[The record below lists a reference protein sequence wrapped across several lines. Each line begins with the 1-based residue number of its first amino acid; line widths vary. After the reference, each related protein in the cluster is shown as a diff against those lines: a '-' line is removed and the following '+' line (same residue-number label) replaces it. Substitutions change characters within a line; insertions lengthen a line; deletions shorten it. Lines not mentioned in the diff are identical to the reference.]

1 MINRS
6 VIAFASRANG
16 WPTRIVLFVCLIYT
30 VIFLI
35 SADGSPHT
43 LIDYDGYYSYDLA
56 HDFLEAPF
64 TDNLD
69 KPAYRFQRILYPLAA
84 RILALG
90 QPSLI
95 PWSLILLNIIAISGG
110 TWLIELLLADLGVS
124 RWYALAYG
132 LYGGQLLGLRTS
144 VSEPMTHMLLVA
156 AMLAWQRDKR
166 WWAVIA
172 FSLAGLTKETALIF
186 VAAYALHALSK
197 RDWRWVWGLSA
208 SLIPWFTLQGILWLW
223 LGETGFGATEPFIW
237 VPLGGWLMA
246 ARIDFLSFLLISLMI
261 VPMTIVPTLFALFLS
276 GRSLWQK
283 NYHPFVF
290 CLLLNALFILILPF
304 PTFRESSAMVR
315 ITQGLALSML
325 LYGALVKSRRILNYS
340 LLWIFTNV
348 LHLKGSG
355 RPFSLRVKG

>member
-1 MINRS
+1 MTNRS
-6 VIAFASRANG
+6 SNVLLSRSNG
-16 WPTRIVLFVCLIYT
+16 LPTTIVLLVCLIYAA
-30 VIFLI
+30 IILI
-35 SADGSPHT
+35 NAGGSPHA
-43 LIDYDGYYSYDLA
+43 LIDYDGYYSYDIA
-56 HDFLEAPF
+56 HDFLEVPF
-64 TDNLD
+64 TGDLD
-69 KPAYRFQRILYPLAA
+69 KPAYRFQRIFYPLAA

-90 QPSLI
+90 QPDLI
-95 PWSLILLNIIAISGG
+95 PWTLIFLNIFAISAG
-110 TWLIELLLADLGVS
+110 TWLIELLLSDLNVN

-186 VAAYALHALSK
+186 VAAYALHALLQ
-197 RDWRWVWGLSA
+197 RDWRWVLGLSA
-208 SLIPWFTLQGILWLW
+208 SLILWFVWQGVLWVW
-223 LGETGFGATEPFIW
+223 LGETGLGATEPFIW
-237 VPLGGWLMA
+237 IPLGGWLMA
-246 ARIDFLSFLLISLMI
+246 ARINFLGFLLISLMI
-261 VPMTIVPTLFALFLS
+261 VPMSIIPALIGIFLS
-276 GRSLWQK
+276 GRSLWQR
-283 NYHPFVF
+283 NYHPFVLS
-290 CLLLNALFILILPF
+290 LLLNALFILFLPF

-325 LYGALVKSRRILNYS
+325 LYGALMKSSRILNYS

-355 RPFSLRVKG
+355 RPFSLRMGR

>member
-1 MINRS
+1 MINYAKNKLSRS
-6 VIAFASRANG
+6 NG
-16 WPTRIVLFVCLIYT
+16 RPTLIVFLICLIYAA
-30 VIFLI
+30 VLI
-35 SADGSPHT
+35 INEGGSPHA

-56 HDFLEAPF
+56 NDFLEAPF
-64 TDNLD
+64 TGNLD
-69 KPAYRFQRILYPLAA
+69 KPAYRFQRIFYPLTA

-90 QPSLI
+90 QPAFI
-95 PWSLILLNIIAISGG
+95 PWALIALNIFAISAG
-110 TWLIELLLADLGVS
+110 TWLIELLLSDLNVN

-144 VSEPMTHMLLVA
+144 VSEPMTHFLLVA

-172 FSLAGLTKETALIF
+172 FGLAGLTKETALIF
-186 VAAYALHALSK
+186 VAAYGLHTLFQ
-197 RDWRWVWGLSA
+197 RDWRWMIGLST
-208 SLIPWFTLQGILWLW
+208 SLIPWFTLQGVLWLW
-223 LGETGFGATEPFIW
+223 LGETGLGGTEPFIW
-237 VPLGGWLMA
+237 LPLGGWFMA
-246 ARIDFLSFLLISLMI
+246 AHFNFPGFLLVSLMI
-261 VPMTIVPTLFALFLS
+261 VPMSIIPTLIGIFLS

-290 CLLLNALFILILPF
+290 GLLLNSLFILILPS
-304 PTFRESSAMVR
+304 PTILESSAMVR

-325 LYGALVKSRRILNYS
+325 LYGALVKSSRILNYS

-355 RPFSLRVKG
+355 RPASLRLGK